1 MRFGW
6 TPPKYFKYLT
16 INQMKFAG
24 RYALRVPKPSDR
36 ADLEA
41 QIAADVRALTAE
53 SDQIGRA
60 FAVQNELGA
69 NDFRA
74 LLHIMVAESA
84 GTPLTAGEL
93 RKLMGTS
100 GAAITY
106 LVERMIASGHL
117 RREADP
123 ADRRKVIL
131 RNDDKGLATGREFF
145 SPLAHLNTQALADLP
160 DADLEAAHRVFVALT
175 GAMRAFRAEPGPE
188 AP

>member
-1 MRFGW
+1 MQ
-6 TPPKYFKYLT
+6 P
-16 INQMKFAG
+16 
-24 RYALRVPKPSDR
+24 DR
-36 ADLEA
+36 ASLEA
-41 QIAADVRALTAE
+41 QISVDVRALTAE
-53 SDQIGRA
+53 SEQIGRT
-60 FAVQNELGA
+60 FAGQNNVGA

-117 RREADP
+117 RRDTDP

-131 RNDDKGLATGREFF
+131 RYDEHGLTVARKFF
-145 SPLAHLNTQALADLP
+145 TPLAQISSQALAGLP
-160 DADLEAAHRVFVALT
+160 DADLEAAHRVFTALT
-175 GAMRAFRAEPGPE
+175 GAMQQFIAD
-188 AP
+188 